1 MKTLTELSNIEK
13 ARLLG
18 QLFRRE
24 LPMIVESIE
33 ATCKQFLKE
42 EAYVRAHWDNGFL
55 QVDLWYTVVR
65 ELEVQIGKYRFDMG
79 KSPNVFADQLFYGYR
94 AMVSVQSL
102 LKMDDINNGASS
114 LKQAINLFFG

>member
-24 LPMIVESIE
+24 LPLMIETIE

-42 EAYVRAHWDNGFL
+42 EPYVRAYWDNGFI
-55 QVDLWYTVVR
+55 QVDLWFTVVH
-65 ELEVQIGKYRFDMG
+65 ELELQIAKYRFHMG

-102 LKMDDINNGASS
+102 LKMEDINNGAGN